1 VKRGFISSGMEFLL
15 EAIGLSKKYG
25 DVLALSDLSLN
36 VSRGEIVGL
45 LGPNG
50 AGKTTAIHIFM
61 GLLTPTHGSVSVLG
75 FSPTTQ
81 RHKMAGQINFS
92 SAYTQLP
99 GNLKVIENLN
109 IYAGIYNV
117 SKVQEKIEWV
127 LEIFSMHH
135 LRTRLTGA
143 LSSGEKTR
151 LNLCKCFLNEPKL
164 VFLDEPTASLD
175 PEMADVVRGVLKK
188 INQEKDIGMIF
199 TSHNMLE
206 VEQMC
211 DRIFFINEG
220 KVLTAGTHDE
230 IVNQY
235 GCTALE
241 DVFIK
246 LVREKR

>member
-1 VKRGFISSGMEFLL
+1 MELLL
-15 EAIGLSKKYG
+15 EATQLSKKYG
-25 DVLALSDLSLN
+25 DVLALSNLSMN
-36 VSRGEIVGL
+36 VFHGEIVGL

-61 GLLTPTHGSVSVLG
+61 GLLTPTEGSVSVLG
-75 FSPTTQ
+75 FCPTTQ
-81 RHKMAGQINFS
+81 RHKIAGQINFS
-92 SAYTQLP
+92 SVYAQLP

-117 SKVQEKIEWV
+117 SKFKEKIEWV
-127 LEIFSMHH
+127 LETFSMQH
-135 LRTRLTGA
+135 LRMRLTGA

-175 PEMADVVRGVLKK
+175 PEMADLVRGVLKK
-188 INQEKDIGMIF
+188 VNQEKGIGMIF

-206 VEQMC
+206 IEQMC
-211 DRIFFINEG
+211 DRMLFIDEG
-220 KVLTAGTHDE
+220 KVLTEGTHDE
-230 IVNQY
+230 IVNRY

-246 LVREKR
+246 LVREKK